1 MKREIFCHIISSP
14 QNMIRHFFC
23 GIFLLASALS
33 ALAWTNGELLVWI
46 NGDKGY
52 RGLAEVGKKFEKDLG
67 IPVKVEAPEGA
78 TDKFQ
83 AAAQTGKGPDIML
96 WAHDR
101 IGEWADAGLLK
112 PLTISDDFKAG
123 FIPMSWDAVTH
134 NKQIWG
140 YPLAL
145 EAVSLIYNKK
155 YVTGNPPAQLSE
167 ISAFAKELKTKSPN
181 VVAILWDYDTPY
193 FTWPFLASG
202 GGYPFKEVAGS
213 YDTKDIGVA
222 NDGAVKGLKEV
233 VDLITA
239 GIMPKGASYSVMEQK
254 MNSGE
259 LAMMISGPWAW
270 ANLRKSGIDFGLAP
284 VPGVGGNP
292 GKPFVGVLT
301 ALINRSTPNADLAA
315 QFIEKY
321 ICTADGLKTID
332 ADVPIGIPALKSLYD
347 EMAAKN
353 PLIKVTYD
361 NAQNGVVMPNIP
373 QMGKF
378 WSSMASAF
386 QIATNG
392 QASPEAALADA
403 KKNMEK

>member
-1 MKREIFCHIISSP
+1 MIKKLCGLLLFCSA
-14 QNMIRHFFC
+14 
-23 GIFLLASALS
+23 ASGF
-33 ALAWTNGELLVWI
+33 AWTDGELLIWI

-52 RGLAEVGKKFEKDLG
+52 NGLAEVGKKFEKDLG
-67 IPVKVEAPEGA
+67 IPVKVEHPEGA

-83 AAAQTGKGPDIML
+83 SAAQTGKGPDIML

-112 PLTISDDFKAG
+112 PLTISEDFKAN
-123 FIPMSWDAVTH
+123 FIPMCWDAVTH
-134 NKQIWG
+134 NQQVFG

-145 EAVSLIYNKK
+145 EAVSLICNKK
-155 YVTGNPPAQLSE
+155 YITGEPPGQLSE
-167 ISAFAKELKTKSPN
+167 IPAFAKELKAAKPG
-181 VVAILWDYDTPY
+181 VIPIMWDYNTPY

-202 GGYPFKEVAGS
+202 GGYPFKRTDSG
-213 YDTKDIGVA
+213 YDTTNIGVA
-222 NDGAVKGLKEV
+222 NEGAVKGLTEV
-233 VDLITA
+233 VSLITT
-239 GIMPKGASYSVMEQK
+239 GVIPKGASYSVMEQK

-270 ANLRKSGIDFGLAP
+270 GNLRKSGIDFDLAP
-284 VPGVGGNP
+284 LPGVDGNP
-292 GKPFVGVLT
+292 GKPFVGVLS
-301 ALINRSTPNADLAA
+301 ALINRATPNADLAA
-315 QFIEKY
+315 QFLEKY
-321 ICTADGLKTID
+321 VCTADGLKTID
-332 ADVPIGIPALKSLYD
+332 ADVPIGVPALKSLYE

-353 PLIKVTYD
+353 PLIKVTYQ

-378 WSSMASAF
+378 WSSMATAF

-392 QASPEAALADA
+392 QATPEAALADA

>member
-1 MKREIFCHIISSP
+1 
-14 QNMIRHFFC
+14 MIKKLC
-23 GIFLLASALS
+23 GLILLCSATS
-33 ALAWTNGELLVWI
+33 GFAWTDGELLIWI

-52 RGLAEVGKKFEKDLG
+52 NGLAEVGKKFEKDLG
-67 IPVKVEAPEGA
+67 IPVKVEHPESA

-83 AAAQTGKGPDIML
+83 QAAQTGKGPDIML

-101 IGEWADAGLLK
+101 IGEWAEAGLLK
-112 PLTISDDFKAG
+112 PLTISDDFKAN

-134 NKQIWG
+134 NKQIYG

-145 EAVSLIYNKK
+145 EAISLICNKK
-155 YVTGNPPAQLSE
+155 YVTGTPPGQLSE
-167 ISAFAKELKTKSPN
+167 IPAFAKELKTANPG
-181 VVAILWDYDTPY
+181 VIPIMWDYGTPY

-202 GGYPFKEVAGS
+202 GGYPFKKTEAG
-213 YDTKDIGVA
+213 YDIKDIGVA
-222 NDGAVKGLKEV
+222 TEGAAKGLKEV

-239 GIMPKGASYSVMEQK
+239 GVVPKGASYSVMEQK

-270 ANLRKSGIDFGLAP
+270 GNLRKSGIDFDLAP
-284 VPGVGGNP
+284 LPGVNGKP
-292 GKPFVGVLT
+292 GKPFVGVLS

-315 QFIEKY
+315 QFLEKY
-321 ICTADGLKTID
+321 VCTADGLKTID
-332 ADVPIGIPALKSLYD
+332 ADVPIGVPALKSLYE

-353 PLIKVTYD
+353 PLIKVTYE

-378 WSSMASAF
+378 WSSMATAF

-392 QASPEAALADA
+392 QATPEAALADA
-403 KKNMEK
+403 KKNMEQ

>member
-1 MKREIFCHIISSP
+1 
-14 QNMIRHFFC
+14 MIRHFFC

-270 ANLRKSGIDFGLAP
+270 ANLRKSGIDFALAP

-332 ADVPIGIPALKSLYD
+332 ADVPIGVPALKSVYD

>member
-1 MKREIFCHIISSP
+1 
-14 QNMIRHFFC
+14 MIRHFFC
-23 GIFLLASALS
+23 GTFLLASALS

-181 VVAILWDYDTPY
+181 VVAVLWDYDTPY

-222 NDGAVKGLKEV
+222 NEGAVKGLKEV

-270 ANLRKSGIDFGLAP
+270 ANLRKNGIDFGLAP

-321 ICTADGLKTID
+321 VCTADGLKTID
-332 ADVPIGIPALKSLYD
+332 ADVPIGVPALKSLYD